1 MSTTVQ
7 TIQNNNI
14 NNNNKYISQLAVLR
28 NVIIDERKKREDL
41 EKKNLKLE
49 EERNLFQ
56 KENENLKEGNIMK
69 SELIEK
75 LKIELKNYRDKK
87 SKKQIKN
94 FFTNLFEDE
103 INPEEKQEQEI
114 KEDEINYLKKQ
125 IEDLKNNI
133 THLEEEKKIINNN
146 LKEQITEYNKLK
158 TEYEKKILEIEKN
171 YENKILTLEK
181 EIKEKNNI
189 LKPILEKNQFFTIT

>member
-75 LKIELKNYRDKK
+75 LKIELKNYRDKN

-133 THLEEEKKIINNN
+133 TLLEEEKK
-146 LKEQITEYNKLK
+146 
-158 TEYEKKILEIEKN
+158 
-171 YENKILTLEK
+171 
-181 EIKEKNNI
+181 
-189 LKPILEKNQFFTIT
+189 

>member
-56 KENENLKEGNIMK
+56 KENEK
-69 SELIEK
+69 
-75 LKIELKNYRDKK
+75 
-87 SKKQIKN
+87 
-94 FFTNLFEDE
+94 
-103 INPEEKQEQEI
+103 
-114 KEDEINYLKKQ
+114 
-125 IEDLKNNI
+125 
-133 THLEEEKKIINNN
+133 
-146 LKEQITEYNKLK
+146 
-158 TEYEKKILEIEKN
+158 
-171 YENKILTLEK
+171 
-181 EIKEKNNI
+181 
-189 LKPILEKNQFFTIT
+189 